1 MLMSIEGIQ
10 KEVDKLVSKIGCP
23 PHSVTFFSAPTND
36 GTPYVSFENEIYN
49 YISSE
54 RGYEFSRKTTKS
66 LNELLYWITSA
77 FVSNI
82 SFQYE
87 LEHRIPGR
95 DGRRMAFPMIIAFMA
110 RMNNEWEIKAKNEI
124 DQTLSNAPYDDSL
137 YL

>member
-1 MLMSIEGIQ
+1 MLLSIEEIQ
-10 KEVDKLVSKIGCP
+10 KEVDKLVSKIGYP
-23 PHSVTFFSAPTND
+23 PHSVTVFSVPTND
-36 GTPYVSFENEIYN
+36 GTPYVSFENQMYN

-66 LNELLYWITSA
+66 VNELLYWITLG

-95 DGRRMAFPMIIAFMA
+95 DGRRIAFPMIIALMA
-110 RMNNEWEIKAKNEI
+110 IMNKEWEVKAQKEI
-124 DQTLSNAPYDDSL
+124 DQTLSNAPYNDSP
-137 YL
+137 YS